1 METNRNSANAAGIL
15 FILAALA
22 AIIGRILYGP
32 ILTESNYIITG
43 TAHEPQILWG
53 AFFEIL
59 TAFAVI
65 GTPIALFPV
74 LKKYN
79 QSLAIATVSFRL
91 LEAIMIII
99 GILCLLTIVTLSHEF
114 AKEINPDT
122 ASYLMANKSLLA
134 LHKWTFLYG
143 PNLALGPST
152 FMTGYLLYKSKLVP
166 RFISI
171 TGMIGGPMIFMCAI
185 LVTFGLFPQHSLWG
199 GLMAVPV
206 FLYEMSLA
214 IRLLAKGFNA
224 GEVEVVTVLR

>member
-1 METNRNSANAAGIL
+1 MKTNKNSANAAGIL
-15 FILAALA
+15 FILAAVA

-32 ILTESNYIITG
+32 VLTDSDYIIAG

-53 AFFEIL
+53 VFFEIL

-74 LKKYN
+74 LKRYN
-79 QSLAIATVSFRL
+79 QGMAIATVSFRL
-91 LEAIMIII
+91 LEATMIII
-99 GILCLLTIVTLSHEF
+99 GILCLLTIVSLSHEF
-114 AKEINPDT
+114 AKEIHPNT

-171 TGMIGGPMIFMCAI
+171 LGMIGGPTIFMCAV
-185 LVTFGLFPQHSLWG
+185 LVTFGLFPQLSLWG

-206 FLYEMSLA
+206 FVYEMSLA
-214 IRLLAKGFNA
+214 IRLLARGFNER
-224 GEVEVVTVLR
+224 EVEVVTVMR